1 MMVTVIM
8 PDGAISTTV
17 LPVDVDERLT
27 CLQDIVGGPIDG
39 IPLPDGRYLF
49 LNENGKD
56 GPHLVNAMAT
66 AIAHEAES
74 IQKSDY
80 IAGVAVVL
88 PMEALE

>member
-1 MMVTVIM
+1 MMATVIM
-8 PDGAISTTV
+8 PEGAISTAV
-17 LPVDVDERLT
+17 LPVDVDKRLE
-27 CLQDIVGGPIDG
+27 CLQDIVGGPFEG
-39 IPLPDGRYLF
+39 IPLPDGCYLF

-56 GPHLVNAMAT
+56 GPHLVNTMAT

-88 PMEALE
+88 PREALE